1 MRFRL
6 PSSLLPA
13 ATANRTSSNDVDTP
27 EPSFHERQVTEKEA
41 GVNANSSQVIPEEE
55 KMELQHGVASVEAM
69 TEVWTKRD
77 LIVAYGLI
85 WVVQFMLAFSS
96 GIVWTLTPYV
106 TSSFQLHSLTAT
118 TSIISSLIGGLFKI
132 PYAKILDIWGRP
144 QAFLIMIASITL
156 GLVMMGGCNDV
167 KTYCAAQV
175 FFNVGYTG
183 IAFSMTIFVADTS
196 KLRNRAFLIAFTA
209 SPYLVTT

>member
-13 ATANRTSSNDVDTP
+13 ATANRASSNDVDTP
-27 EPSFHERQVTEKEA
+27 KPSFHERQVTEKEP

-55 KMELQHGVASVEAM
+55 KMELQHGVASVEAV
-69 TEVWTKRD
+69 TEVCTKRD
-77 LIVAYGLI
+77 LIVAYGPI

-118 TSIISSLIGGLFKI
+118 TSIISSFIGGLFKI
-132 PYAKILDIWGRP
+132 PYAKILDIWGAQRP
-144 QAFLIMIASITL
+144 S
-156 GLVMMGGCNDV
+156 
-167 KTYCAAQV
+167 
-175 FFNVGYTG
+175 
-183 IAFSMTIFVADTS
+183 
-196 KLRNRAFLIAFTA
+196 
-209 SPYLVTT
+209 